1 MEIMEAYGIPPQ
13 IIKAVNTLYKDTEA
27 QVLPPDGDKEFFQI
41 QAGLLEGDTFA
52 FIVHLIS

>member
-1 MEIMEAYGIPPQ
+1 MKAYGIPPQ

-41 QAGLLEGDTFA
+41 QAGLEGDTFA